1 MKSAFSIPIRVY
13 YEDTDAGGVVYYA
26 NYLRFMERAR
36 TEWLR
41 HLGFEQDE
49 LARDSGVLFAVRSVK
64 LEFLK
69 PARFNELLV
78 ATAEVHER
86 GRASLTFR
94 QQIRRGAE
102 SANGTSLSRG
112 PRLGPIGDILCEG
125 EIRVACLGAESFAP
139 CPIPPTI
146 LSRLDAGAQT

>member
-1 MKSAFSIPIRVY
+1 MTRRVHAPPVFSIPVRVY

-26 NYLRFMERAR
+26 NYFRFMERAR

-41 HLGFEQDE
+41 GLGFEQDE
-49 LARDSGVLFAVRSVK
+49 LARDPGVLFAVRTAK

-69 PARFNELLV
+69 PARFNDLLE
-78 ATAEVHER
+78 ATVEIRGR
-86 GRASLTFR
+86 GRASLTFGQR
-94 QQIRRGAE
+94 VQRGDE
-102 SANGTSLSRG
+102 V
-112 PRLGPIGDILCEG
+112 LCEG
-125 EIRVACLGAESFAP
+125 EVRVACLEAKSFAP